1 MNLLLLLSALLS
13 ALTGVVPGV
22 RGQAAQAA
30 QAVAQGA
37 ISPQAVAVAVVRR
50 ATRPVAGPPS
60 LQAVAASPALPAIAV
75 DMSSLWTDR
84 RRE

>member
-22 RGQAAQAA
+22 RGQAAQA
-30 QAVAQGA
+30 VAQGA
-37 ISPQAVAVAVVRR
+37 VTPQAVAVAVVRR

-75 DMSSLWTDR
+75 DMSSLWADR

>member
-22 RGQAAQAA
+22 RGQAA

-75 DMSSLWTDR
+75 DMSSLWANR

>member
-13 ALTGVVPGV
+13 ALTGAVPGV
-22 RGQAAQAA
+22 RGQAAQA
-30 QAVAQGA
+30 VAQGVV
-37 ISPQAVAVAVVRR
+37 SPQAVAVAVVRR

-75 DMSSLWTDR
+75 DMSSLWADR

>member
-22 RGQAAQAA
+22 RGQAA

-75 DMSSLWTDR
+75 DMSSLWADR

>member
-13 ALTGVVPGV
+13 ALTGAVPGV
-22 RGQAAQAA
+22 RGQAAQAVA
-30 QAVAQGA
+30 HGAV
-37 ISPQAVAVAVVRR
+37 SPQAVAVAVVRR

-75 DMSSLWTDR
+75 DISSLWADR

>member
-22 RGQAAQAA
+22 RGQAAQA
-30 QAVAQGA
+30 VAQGA
-37 ISPQAVAVAVVRR
+37 VSPQAIAVAVVRR

-75 DMSSLWTDR
+75 DMSSLWADR

>member
-22 RGQAAQAA
+22 RGQAA

-60 LQAVAASPALPAIAV
+60 LQAVAASSALPAIAV
-75 DMSSLWTDR
+75 DMSSLWADR

>member
-22 RGQAAQAA
+22 RGQAAQA
-30 QAVAQGA
+30 VAQGA
-37 ISPQAVAVAVVRR
+37 VSPQAVAVAVVRR

-75 DMSSLWTDR
+75 DISSLWADR

>member
-22 RGQAAQAA
+22 RGPAA

-37 ISPQAVAVAVVRR
+37 VSPQAVAVAVVRR

>member
-22 RGQAAQAA
+22 RGQAAQA
-30 QAVAQGA
+30 VAQGA
-37 ISPQAVAVAVVRR
+37 VSPQAVAVAVVRR

-75 DMSSLWTDR
+75 DMSSLWADR